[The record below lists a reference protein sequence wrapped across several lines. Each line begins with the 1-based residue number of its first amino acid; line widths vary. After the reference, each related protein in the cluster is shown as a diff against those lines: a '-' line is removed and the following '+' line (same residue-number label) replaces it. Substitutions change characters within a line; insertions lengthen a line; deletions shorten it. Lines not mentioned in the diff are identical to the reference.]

1 MRFDL
6 TLPGYNYCG
15 PGTKATNTKPVNLLD
30 QCCMEHDLFYV
41 DNVDTKSRRVADKLL
56 AKQAWKIFV
65 YSNNFSERLVALF
78 IYGVMSLKVKIMPIY
93 NFI

>member
-15 PGTKATNTKPVNLLD
+15 PGTKNTNRKPVNLLD

-41 DNVDTKSRRVADKLL
+41 DNVDTKSRQVADKLL

-65 YSNNFSERLVALF
+65 YSNHLGERLVALI
-78 IYGVMSLKVKIMPIY
+78 IYGVMSLKVKLTPIY
-93 NFI
+93 SYI